1 MVSITEFA
9 PRASNANVDVK
20 VDVKGDVGAS
30 NGAGNAAQVTRDDI
44 SSVHGLAKKIDQVRQ
59 WLIEI
64 ID

>member
-9 PRASNANVDVK
+9 PRASNANVAVK
-20 VDVKGDVGAS
+20 VDVKGDVGAN

-44 SSVHGLAKKIDQVRQ
+44 SSVHGLVKKIDQVRQ